1 MPGCGSQC
9 LLRCRLHPAGRGPNS
24 SSLFPPLAAVVAVA
38 PKGRAFGISVKF
50 PLDEQSLSVSWTVV
64 PCCPGQRQLD
74 KVRCPEAAALCSKA
88 RPFAPYCASGVQLR
102 AARPAKASPFGRG
115 GTEGDGEGKPF
126 TIKPLHSDKQTFC
139 QSDTIVALPILCQH
153 PCSLRRSAPALPKGE
168 PFIWRKRQTRI
179 CLFSHALIA
188 LLSPSFSA

>member
-1 MPGCGSQC
+1 MAASLSASLPSQA
-9 LLRCRLHPAGRGPNS
+9 LRAS
-24 SSLFPPLAAVVAVA
+24 S
-38 PKGRAFGISVKF
+38 PKGRALGISVKF

-102 AARPAKASPFGRG
+102 AARPAKGSPRQGQQRRPPPVTETGSRCWGSGQQDASKAQRMLGAATRPCLRSRLRG
-115 GTEGDGEGKPF
+115 FSHTK
-126 TIKPLHSDKQTFC
+126 
-139 QSDTIVALPILCQH
+139 
-153 PCSLRRSAPALPKGE
+153 
-168 PFIWRKRQTRI
+168 KRQTRI
-179 CLFSHALIA
+179 CLFFHALIA